1 MRRADRLFEILQI
14 LRRRPTVR
22 AVEIADALEVS
33 RRTVYRDVQDLIAS
47 GVPIDGAAGIGY
59 MLRPGFDLPPLM
71 FNEAEI
77 EALLL
82 GARIVRS
89 WADPE
94 LAEAA
99 ADVIAKVRV
108 VLPEALRPHLDA
120 LALWAPADHFQE
132 TVVVD
137 QAAVRRAIRERRKI
151 AFTYRGLEGRESR
164 RVVRPLIMAFYGPVW
179 LLTGWCETREGF
191 RVFRLDRMEAL
202 EMREERFRLEP
213 GKTAADF
220 LKRVGGGGVL
230 W

>member
-1 MRRADRLFEILQI
+1 MRRADRLFEILQV

-22 AVEIADALEVS
+22 AVEIAEALEVS
-33 RRTVYRDVQDLIAS
+33 KRTVYRDVQDLIAS
-47 GVPIDGAAGIGY
+47 GVPIDGAAGVGY

-71 FNEAEI
+71 FNENQI

-82 GARIVRS
+82 GARIVQS

-120 LALWAPADHFQE
+120 LALWAPADHHQE
-132 TVVVD
+132 TISID

-151 AFTYRGLEGRESR
+151 GFLYRDLRDRESR

-179 LLTGWCETREGF
+179 LLAGWCETRKGF
-191 RVFRLDRMEAL
+191 RVFRLDRMADL
-202 EMREERFRLEP
+202 EVREERFRSEP

-220 LKRVGGGGVL
+220 LKQDGGGAR
-230 W
+230 